1 MASTSD
7 APRRGP
13 EHDALAAFIGEWH
26 AEGESYAIAQSKTDP
41 RGSVERWVSDETFE
55 WLPGK
60 FFVLQRW
67 KAMTGENAFDGLA
80 VIGYDAERR
89 RYVTR
94 SFRTTVSSANTTRG
108 WTAMFGPSPVS
119 ASARGWNSP
128 TAARRRQSPGSG
140 GPRAM
145 NGCHSATAPPAA
157 RTERSHRAAYSASF
171 TQRKPIL

>member
-26 AEGESYAIAQSKTDP
+26 AEGKSYAIAQSKTDP

-94 SFRTTVSSANTTRG
+94 SFENHGFFREYETRVDGDVWTFTGERERARVEFTDGGKTQAISWEWRPEGDEWLPLCDRT
-108 WTAMFGPSPVS
+108 
-119 ASARGWNSP
+119 
-128 TAARRRQSPGSG
+128 ARR
-140 GPRAM
+140 
-145 NGCHSATAPPAA
+145 TD
-157 RTERSHRAAYSASF
+157 
-171 TQRKPIL
+171 